1 MEQTE
6 KSLRDCPISGSG
18 RSGGGGQTITT
29 VVVLDGR
36 EVDPRENIQEEQ
48 STEFEQ

>member
-6 KSLRDCPISGSG
+6 KSLRDYPISGGG
-18 RSGGGGQTITT
+18 RSGGGQTIIT
-29 VVVLDGR
+29 VVVLDRR